1 MPAPLVFEPLNLARR
16 NGRRNLLDGCLHPS
30 HTCLT
35 QREAVQCD
43 RFNATTGKQS
53 WEHPGRS
60 GGNISGV
67 GAEGESATGKAPE
80 HAKSA
85 TGEQAATAGEKR
97 KAPETAH
104 AAHGALRH
112 SSLYV
117 HFDCLALLWE
127 SKRKNPSSRYA
138 FYLFA
143 VCNPL
148 HLQTEQ
154 QPAKHPKKG
163 QEDQQ

>member
-1 MPAPLVFEPLNLARR
+1 MVGVTYLMDA
-16 NGRRNLLDGCLHPS
+16 
-30 HTCLT
+30 CLT
-35 QREAVQCD
+35 QREVVQCD

-60 GGNISGV
+60 GGNISCG
-67 GAEGESATGKAPE
+67 GAECESATGKAPE

-104 AAHGALRH
+104 GAHGALRH

-117 HFDCLALLWE
+117 HFDCLALLSWE
-127 SKRKNPSSRYA
+127 SK
-138 FYLFA
+138 
-143 VCNPL
+143 
-148 HLQTEQ
+148 E
-154 QPAKHPKKG
+154 
-163 QEDQQ
+163 